1 MLTQRAPLC
10 EVLLWGSDAEDMK
23 ERMMLHVFISLLL
36 PRSGLGSANR
46 TALRSE
52 NKKKICCL
60 HAFSSS
66 HSRKRR
72 PLGVADLAHYLLL
85 QKALVLP
92 LQLFLQA
99 SHRSLC
105 WSHGIFIFRE
115 ISGGMRAGALSETH
129 LSFMMVAEALLSLLI
144 YFFVAEK
151 TNKQK
156 AWPIP
161 DAYFQVWNLRK
172 IKDKTEIALFLYHF
186 VLST

>member
-66 HSRKRR
+66 HTRKRR

-105 WSHGIFIFRE
+105 WSHGSFIFRK
-115 ISGGMRAGALSETH
+115 ISGGDESWSFEWNISEFHDGGWGTFVTSH
-129 LSFMMVAEALLSLLI
+129 L
-144 YFFVAEK
+144 FFCG
-151 TNKQK
+151 
-156 AWPIP
+156 
-161 DAYFQVWNLRK
+161 R
-172 IKDKTEIALFLYHF
+172 KDKQTESLTNPWCLFPSVKF
-186 VLST
+186 KEN

>member
-66 HSRKRR
+66 HTRKRR

-105 WSHGIFIFRE
+105 
-115 ISGGMRAGALSETH
+115 
-129 LSFMMVAEALLSLLI
+129 
-144 YFFVAEK
+144 
-151 TNKQK
+151 
-156 AWPIP
+156 
-161 DAYFQVWNLRK
+161 
-172 IKDKTEIALFLYHF
+172 
-186 VLST
+186 